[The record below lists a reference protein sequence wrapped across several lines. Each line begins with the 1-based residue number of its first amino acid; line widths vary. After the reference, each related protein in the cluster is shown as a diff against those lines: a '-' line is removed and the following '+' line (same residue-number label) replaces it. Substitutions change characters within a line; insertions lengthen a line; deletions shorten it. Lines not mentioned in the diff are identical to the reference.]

1 MAVTKAKRSVH
12 RAQPSQRRAL
22 ANQPSKISNHTLARF
37 PQAEGKVVDAVE
49 FCAAT
54 EGHTISINFRDKT
67 CLNFSVATGFTLKT
81 DYSDWK
87 TGEQR
92 VVRRWS
98 PIRSS
103 QL

>member
-12 RAQPSQRRAL
+12 RAQPSLRRVL
-22 ANQPSKISNHTLARF
+22 ASQQSQTSTHTLARF
-37 PQAEGKVVDAVE
+37 PQAEGKVVEAVE

-54 EGHTISINFRDKT
+54 EGHTISINFRDRT
-67 CLNFSVATGFTLKT
+67 CLNFSIATGFALKT

-92 VVRRWS
+92 IIRRW
-98 PIRSS
+98 PQIRR
-103 QL
+103 